1 MMNFAVWDFAVN
13 IFVLIAVP
21 ILVVV
26 VMTMKIK
33 LTFLVAVMV
42 FFLSACELDNPRA
55 DADAYQTRLLA
66 EVAATA
72 TAQATEIER
81 QNALI
86 DLENRRARQADLQL
100 AWQRL
105 IYTSGLVAIPVAGYV
120 LIFFGKT
127 VVGTVQG
134 LGEAAVLTAQTH
146 AALIHLDEKT
156 RTFPLVQHIHGE
168 RFLLHDP
175 NTGSTTT
182 LDMNNPA
189 DRQLI
194 ASSGAVRL
202 AGVVA
207 REARQAEDP
216 TGVSIATNVPIVGAE
231 AAQIIDLQEEPH
243 G

>member
-1 MMNFAVWDFAVN
+1 MKRFTTLLIILFTFA
-13 IFVLIAVP
+13 
-21 ILVVV
+21 
-26 VMTMKIK
+26 
-33 LTFLVAVMV
+33 
-42 FFLSACELDNPRA
+42 LSACELDNPRA

-86 DLENRRARQADLQL
+86 DLENRRARQAELQL

-105 IYTSGLVAIPVAGYV
+105 IYTAGLVAMPVISFV
-120 LIFFGKT
+120 LIYLGKT
-127 VVGTVQG
+127 TVSTAQG
-134 LGEAAVLTAQTH
+134 LGEAAVLAAQTK

-175 NTGSTTT
+175 NTGSTSV
-182 LDMNNPA
+182 LDISQTA
-189 DRQLI
+189 DRQMI

-207 REARQAEDP
+207 REAKQAEDP

-231 AAQIIDLQEEPH
+231 AARIIDLQEETY

>member
-1 MMNFAVWDFAVN
+1 MKMMKTKF
-13 IFVLIAVP
+13 
-21 ILVVV
+21 
-26 VMTMKIK
+26 
-33 LTFLVAVMV
+33 TFLAVATVLL
-42 FFLSACELDNPRA
+42 LSACELDNPRA

-72 TAQATEIER
+72 TAQATELER

-86 DLENRRARQADLQL
+86 DLENRRARQTELQF

-105 IYTSGLVAIPVAGYV
+105 IYTAGLVAMPVVGYV
-120 LIFFGKT
+120 LIYLGKIT
-127 VVGTVQG
+127 VSAAQG
-134 LGEAAVLTAQTH
+134 LGEAAVLAAQTK

-175 NTGSTTT
+175 NTGSTSV
-182 LDMNNPA
+182 LDMSQTA

-231 AAQIIDLQEEPH
+231 AAQIIDLQEETH

>member
-1 MMNFAVWDFAVN
+1 
-13 IFVLIAVP
+13 
-21 ILVVV
+21 
-26 VMTMKIK
+26 MTMKMKIEFA
-33 LTFLVAVMV
+33 FLVAVMV
-42 FFLSACELDNPRA
+42 FFLSACDLDNPRA
-55 DADAYQTRLLA
+55 EADAYQTRLLA

-72 TAQATEIER
+72 TAQATELER

-105 IYTSGLVAIPVAGYV
+105 IYTSGLIAIPVVAFV
-120 LIFFGKT
+120 LVYFGKT
-127 VVGTVQG
+127 TVTTVQG
-134 LGEAAVLTAQTH
+134 LGEAAVLAAQTK

-175 NTGSTTT
+175 NTGGTSV
-182 LDMNNPA
+182 LDMSQA
-189 DRQLI
+189 SDRQLI

-231 AAQIIDLQEEPH
+231 AAQIIDLQEEAH